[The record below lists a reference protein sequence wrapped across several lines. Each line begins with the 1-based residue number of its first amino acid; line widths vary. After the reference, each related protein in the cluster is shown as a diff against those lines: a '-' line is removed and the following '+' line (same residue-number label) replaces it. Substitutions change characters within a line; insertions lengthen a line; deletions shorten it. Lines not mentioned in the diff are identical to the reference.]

1 MPSYNSISAA
11 LAAAQRKIL
20 AKVNEALKNEVTE
33 AIQDEEIMAI
43 VSTVYSAYGN
53 YNTGEPNEYIRRYN
67 EGGLVDRNNMIS
79 EVHDGVLSVYNL
91 TPANSDYGNA
101 GYFAGEIV
109 INGGPYQ
116 YKKGM
121 NTWGDFH
128 GPRDFIAD
136 TYEGLRRSKAHVKA
150 LKEGLSQQGLDVE

>member
-11 LAAAQRKIL
+11 LAAVKKKIL

-53 YNTGEPNEYIRRYN
+53 YNTGEPNEYVRRYD
-67 EGGLVDRNNMIS
+67 EGGLVDRKNMIS

-101 GYFAGEIV
+101 GYFASEIV

-116 YKKGM
+116 FKKGAF
-121 NTWGDFH
+121 TWGDFH
-128 GPRDFIAD
+128 DPRDFIAD
-136 TYEGLRRSKAHVKA
+136 TYEGLRRSKAHVTA
-150 LKEGLSQQGLDVE
+150 LKEGLSRQGIDVE